1 MMYAITLTQEEMDML
16 INATNIM
23 HLRYQRPEMNEAAR
37 KGAKRY
43 GDLCEKLYYEQLR
56 QLDEVIAQEAQEE

>member
-1 MMYAITLTQEEMDML
+1 MTYTITLSQHDMDML

-23 HLRYQRPEMNEAAR
+23 HMRYKRPEMTESAQKAAD
-37 KGAKRY
+37 AY
-43 GDLCEKLYYEQLR
+43 GELCSRLYYEQLR